1 MHPTQDFDRGQ
12 GLPPNW
18 EALSQDLDL
27 EALWGAM
34 ASGDGA
40 LFEVAQRALLCS
52 LTDAEAIAHR
62 QRVLVDCLRHPAVV
76 REMYETAVAALTGRR
91 RIFGFTP
98 AAVLD
103 VSVRTLAVL
112 LPYLRKLRVI
122 AAETGPGFSSEGF
135 QRLFAALESELDEEY
150 LQMLEG
156 HLARLRFPQGVL
168 LSARL
173 GPGNA
178 GTDYTVRLP
187 RDRGWK
193 DRLAPRRSR
202 HTLRVSLRDDESAA
216 SLSRIRGRGL
226 NPLADALAQSADH
239 VLGFFR
245 MLRTELGF
253 YTGCLNLHERL
264 AERGEPV
271 CLPAVATPGER
282 DLSATGLYD
291 VCLAL
296 RTTGPIVGNDI
307 GAWHRRLVMVTGANG
322 GGKST
327 FLRSVGVAQ
336 LMMQSGMFVP
346 ARALRADIA
355 AGVFTHFRREED
367 AGLEKG
373 KLDEEL
379 SRISEIVDGISPGCL
394 LLCNESVA
402 STNEA
407 EGSEIA
413 RQIVKALTDSGVK
426 VFYVTHLYDLAQGL
440 YAQRAPETLFLR
452 AERQSD
458 GARSF
463 KLREAGPLPTGFGED
478 LYRQVFGVA
487 DGRAPAAAAGS
498 PSPEARPAKGGP
510 PG

>member
-1 MHPTQDFDRGQ
+1 MHPTQDFDRGR

-27 EALWGAM
+27 ETLWGAM
-34 ASGDGA
+34 ARGDEA
-40 LFEVAQRALLCS
+40 LFEVARQALLCS
-52 LTDAEAIAHR
+52 LTDAGAIAYR
-62 QRVLVDCLRHPAVV
+62 QRALADCLRHPTVV
-76 REMYETAVAALTGRR
+76 REMYATAVAAVTGRR

-103 VSVRTLAVL
+103 VSVRTLSVL
-112 LPYLRKLRVI
+112 LPHLRRLREI
-122 AAETGPGFSSEGF
+122 AAEAAPGFASEGF

-150 LQMLEG
+150 LQMLAG

-187 RDRGWK
+187 QDRGWK
-193 DRLAPRRSR
+193 ERLAPRRSR
-202 HTLRVSLRDDESAA
+202 HTLRVSLRDDNSAA
-216 SLSRIRGRGL
+216 ALARIRGQGL

-245 MLRTELGF
+245 SLRTELAF
-253 YTGCLNLHERL
+253 YAACLNLHERL

-271 CLPAVATPGER
+271 CFPALAAPGER

-296 RTTGPIVGNDI
+296 RAAGPVVGNDLD
-307 GAWHRRLVMVTGANG
+307 ARDRRLIMVTGANG

-327 FLRSVGVAQ
+327 FLKSVGVTQ
-336 LMMQSGMFVP
+336 LMMQAGMFVP
-346 ARALRADIA
+346 ARALRADVA

-367 AGLEKG
+367 SGMEKG

-379 SRISEIVDGISPGCL
+379 SRISEIVDGIS
-394 LLCNESVA
+394 
-402 STNEA
+402 
-407 EGSEIA
+407 
-413 RQIVKALTDSGVK
+413 
-426 VFYVTHLYDLAQGL
+426 LAGWSN
-440 YAQRAPETLFLR
+440 YN
-452 AERQSD
+452 S
-458 GARSF
+458 
-463 KLREAGPLPTGFGED
+463 
-478 LYRQVFGVA
+478 
-487 DGRAPAAAAGS
+487 
-498 PSPEARPAKGGP
+498 
-510 PG
+510 

>member
-12 GLPPNW
+12 SLPPNW

-34 ASGDGA
+34 ACGDEA

-52 LTDAEAIAHR
+52 LTDAGAIAYR
-62 QRVLVDCLRHPAVV
+62 QRVLADCLRHPTVV
-76 REMYETAVAALTGRR
+76 REMYETAVAAITGRR

-103 VSVRTLAVL
+103 VSVRTLGIL
-112 LPYLRKLRVI
+112 LPHLRKLRVI
-122 AAETGPGFSSEGF
+122 AAETGSGFASEGF

-150 LQMLEG
+150 LQMLEA

-178 GTDYTVRLP
+178 GTEYTVRLP
-187 RDRGWK
+187 RDRDWK
-193 DRLAPRRSR
+193 ERLTPRRSR
-202 HTLRVSLRDDESAA
+202 HTLRVSLRDDDSAA
-216 SLSRIRGRGL
+216 ALSRIRGRGL

-245 MLRTELGF
+245 SLRTELGF
-253 YTGCLNLHERL
+253 YTACLNLHDRL

-271 CLPAVATPGER
+271 CFPALAASGER

-296 RTTGPIVGNDI
+296 RTTGPVVGNDLD
-307 GAWHRRLVMVTGANG
+307 ARDRRLVMVTGANG

-336 LMMQSGMFVP
+336 LMAQCGMFVP
-346 ARALRADIA
+346 ARALRADVA

-367 AGLEKG
+367 AGMEKG

-379 SRISEIVDGISPGCL
+379 SRLSEIVDGISPGCL

-413 RQIVKALTDSGVK
+413 RQIVRALIDSGVK
-426 VFYVTHLYDLAQGL
+426 VLYVTHLYDLALGL
-440 YAQRAPETLFLR
+440 YAQGAPEALFLR
-452 AERQSD
+452 AERGSD
-458 GARSF
+458 RSRSF
-463 KLREAGPLPTGFGED
+463 KVWEAGPLPTGFGED

-487 DGRAPAAAAGS
+487 EGEAPAAATGIS
-498 PSPEARPAKGGP
+498 SPEVRPGAEGP